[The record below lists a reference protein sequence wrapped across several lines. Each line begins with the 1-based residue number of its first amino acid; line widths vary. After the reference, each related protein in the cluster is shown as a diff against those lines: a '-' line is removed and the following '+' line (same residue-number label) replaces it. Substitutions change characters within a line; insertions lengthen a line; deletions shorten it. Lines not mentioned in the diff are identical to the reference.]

1 MLNEGMSIEISR
13 PWARTPSA
21 TALQAGGFLT
31 LTNKAREADRLIAAT
46 SPAAGKVELHGIR
59 ITGDIMSMR
68 PLDKGLGLP
77 PDTAITLKPR
87 GYHLLMDLKAPLAK
101 GQRVLVTLTFEK
113 AGTRQIELVVEAE
126 GPISNETLME
136 GQPG

>member
-101 GQRVLVTLTFEK
+101 GQRVPVTLTFEK